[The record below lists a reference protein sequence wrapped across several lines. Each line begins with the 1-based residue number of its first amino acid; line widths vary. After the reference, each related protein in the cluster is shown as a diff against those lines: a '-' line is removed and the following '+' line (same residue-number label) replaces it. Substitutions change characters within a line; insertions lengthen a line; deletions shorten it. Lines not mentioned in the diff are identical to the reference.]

1 MIGKLTG
8 TVDHIATDHILL
20 DVRGVGYIVFCSAG
34 TLRNLELGAT
44 ISLFTDMVVREDLM
58 QLYGFL
64 TLVEKEWH
72 RLLMSV
78 QGVGAKAALAISGA
92 IGVSDLQRAIALEDV
107 NTIRK
112 APGVGPKLAERIV
125 RELAGKVPEFV
136 VENNMSTKTSSSV
149 YQRDDALEALLGLG
163 YESHQARRALAQQEP
178 DDDVAAKIKGA
189 LKLLGQEA

>member
-34 TLRNLELGAT
+34 TLRNLELGT
-44 ISLFTDMVVREDLM
+44 SISLFTDMVVREDLM

-64 TLVEKEWH
+64 TPIEKEWH
-72 RLLMSV
+72 RILMSV

-112 APGVGPKLAERIV
+112 APGVGPKLAARIV
-125 RELAGKVPEFV
+125 RELAGKVPEFII
-136 VENNMSTKTSSSV
+136 ENNTSTKTSSSV

-163 YESHQARRALAQQEP
+163 YESHQARRALAQQEQG
-178 DDDVAAKIKGA
+178 DDVAAKIKGA